1 MPLPFIVGG
10 LAAVA
15 GVTGVGSA
23 IHGGVKLKQ
32 ANDTM
37 KTAQQ
42 KKEHAV
48 AFFKQENT
56 KTTALMDEIGKQELE
71 ILSSFEKFSDIIEK
85 IQRRNS
91 IA

>member
-37 KTAQQ
+37 KTAQEKQ
-42 KKEHAV
+42 ERAV
-48 AFFKQENT
+48 AF
-56 KTTALMDEIGKQELE
+56 
-71 ILSSFEKFSDIIEK
+71 LSRK
-85 IQRRNS
+85 IQKQQC
-91 IA
+91 